1 MKCSD
6 ITRTA
11 LLLAAGLSF
20 SLTSVGTAATAVVG
34 EDFNDPSINGKTIA
48 AGDNALGTHSNLT
61 WSVLASG
68 TADLSKVQGQK
79 LVVDTE
85 GDTIAA
91 EIASAQA
98 TTLND
103 ALTGTKPEK
112 ANGEIYL
119 NAEVAFVPSDE
130 LETFPT
136 AGTDDLKFAI
146 YAYEHLVG
154 ADTVTNLVVFHGSG
168 TNPVCTNDVISN
180 ITFAPADG
188 EKQVVVTMKD
198 DSGLKFKVKVG
209 GVEATSTLAPD
220 GWFKTVNAA
229 ARTTI
234 SAINIQGTGT
244 IDNIALGYNE
254 NAGFN
259 AGDVEDAAGGTTI
272 TLTQAEADYLNA
284 IVDKGKTPEAITTK
298 IAGLTRDQLTEA
310 RLLNVDLVDA
320 DFSRLYTFSVTDVKR
335 VSSAT
340 ATNIVVTIA
349 LDRKDC
355 EVAQAINGI
364 VVLQTTNDGVNYTDS
379 ISAVVTDADFSEG
392 DTTTVTFQPFPVGFD
407 TTFFKAVIKE
417 APAPAQ
423 GGEGSGN

>member
-20 SLTSVGTAATAVVG
+20 ALTSVGTAATEVF
-34 EDFNDPSINGKTIA
+34 EDFADQNGKTII
-48 AGDNALGTHSNLT
+48 GTNAIGTHSNLT
-61 WSVLASG
+61 WSASG
-68 TADLSKVQGQK
+68 TADLSEVKGGK
-79 LVVDTE
+79 LAVDTE

-91 EIASAQA
+91 AIGNTQA
-98 TTLND
+98 TTLNA
-103 ALTGTKPEK
+103 ALTGSTKPEG

-119 NAEVAFVPSDE
+119 NAKVAFVPSDE

-154 ADTVTNLVVFHGSG
+154 SDTVTNLVVFHGSG

-180 ITFAPADG
+180 ITFTPADG

-198 DSGLKFKVKVG
+198 DSGLKFKVEVG
-209 GVEATSTLAPD
+209 GVEAQSALAAD
-220 GWFKTVNAA
+220 GWFKTVNATA
-229 ARTTI
+229 STTI

-244 IDNIALGYNE
+244 IDDIKLGYNE

-259 AGDVEDAAGGTTI
+259 AGDVEDAAGDTTI

-284 IVDKGKTPEAITTK
+284 IVAKGKTPEAITTK
-298 IAGLTRDQLTEA
+298 IAGLTHDQLTTA

-320 DFSRLYTFSVTDVKR
+320 DFSDLYTFIVTNVKR

-340 ATNIVVTIA
+340 ATNIVVTVA
-349 LDRKDC
+349 LDRKNC
-355 EVAQAINGI
+355 KVSQAINGI
-364 VVLQTTNDGVNYTDS
+364 VVLKTTNNGVNYTDS
-379 ISAVVTDADFSEG
+379 NSAVVTDDDFSEG
-392 DTTTVTFQPFPVGFD
+392 DTTPVTFQPFPVGFD
-407 TTFFKAVIKE
+407 TTFFKAVIEE

>member
-20 SLTSVGTAATAVVG
+20 ALTSVGTAATEVF
-34 EDFNDPSINGKTIA
+34 EDFADQNGKTIIGTTA
-48 AGDNALGTHSNLT
+48 IGTHSNLT
-61 WSVLASG
+61 WSASG
-68 TADLSKVQGQK
+68 TADLSEVKNGK
-79 LVVDTE
+79 LAVDTE

-98 TTLND
+98 TTLNA
-103 ALTGTKPEK
+103 ALTGTKPEG

-119 NAEVAFVPSDE
+119 NAKVAFVPSDE

-168 TNPVCTNDVISN
+168 IDPVCTNDVISN
-180 ITFAPADG
+180 ITFSPQDG

-198 DSGLKFKVKVG
+198 DSGLKFKVEVG
-209 GVEATSTLAPD
+209 GVEAQSALAAD
-220 GWFKTVNAA
+220 GWFKTVNAT

-244 IDNIALGYNE
+244 IDDIALGYNE

-259 AGDVEDAAGGTTI
+259 AGDVEAAAAGTTI

-284 IVDKGKTPEAITTK
+284 IVAKGKTPEAITTK
-298 IAGLTRDQLTEA
+298 IAGLTHDQLTTA
-310 RLLNVDLVDA
+310 RLLNVDLVEA
-320 DFSRLYTFSVTDVKR
+320 DFSDLYTFSVTDVKR

-340 ATNIVVTIA
+340 ATNIVVTVA
-349 LDRKDC
+349 LDRKNC
-355 EVAQAINGI
+355 KVSQAINGI
-364 VVLQTTNDGVNYTDS
+364 VVLKTTNNGVNYTDS
-379 ISAVVTDADFSEG
+379 NSAVVTDDNFSEG

-407 TTFFKAVIKE
+407 TTFFKAVIEE

>member
-20 SLTSVGTAATAVVG
+20 ALTSVGTAATEVF
-34 EDFNDPSINGKTIA
+34 EDFADQNGKTIIGTTA
-48 AGDNALGTHSNLT
+48 IGTHSNLT
-61 WSVLASG
+61 WSASG
-68 TADLSKVQGQK
+68 TADLSEVKNGK
-79 LVVDTE
+79 LAVDTE

-98 TTLND
+98 TTLNA
-103 ALTGTKPEK
+103 ALTGTKPEG

-119 NAEVAFVPSDE
+119 NAKVAFVPSDE

-146 YAYEHLVG
+146 YAYEHHVD

-168 TNPVCTNDVISN
+168 IDPVCTNDVISN
-180 ITFAPADG
+180 ITFSPQDG

-198 DSGLKFKVKVG
+198 DSGLKFKVEVG
-209 GVEATSTLAPD
+209 GVEAQSALAPD
-220 GWFKTVNAA
+220 GWFKTVNATA
-229 ARTTI
+229 STTI

-244 IDNIALGYNE
+244 IDDIKLGYNE

-259 AGDVEDAAGGTTI
+259 EGDVEAAAAGTTI

-284 IVDKGKTPEAITTK
+284 IVAKGKTPEAITTK
-298 IAGLTRDQLTEA
+298 IAGLTHDQLTTA
-310 RLLNVDLVDA
+310 RLLNIDLVEA
-320 DFSRLYTFSVTDVKR
+320 DFSDLYTFSVTDVKR
-335 VSSAT
+335 ESSAT

-355 EVAQAINGI
+355 KVSQAINGI
-364 VVLQTTNDGVNYTDS
+364 VVLKTTNNGVNYTDS
-379 ISAVVTDADFSEG
+379 NSAVVTDADFSEG

-407 TTFFKAVIKE
+407 TTFFKAVIEE